1 MTWCIPTNSSVV
13 KLHVRL
19 RFQND
24 TGVVRASDTNAHKS
38 YSWFGSTWLGGHC
51 HWRDKMQFF
60 AELALKNE
68 NKIESLSSLPV
79 TEERRET
86 QSLILNCS
94 SVFGELRRKQNPKY
108 AEWRSALIFLVL
120 FTPCAARTIIF
131 ERENLNYLIV
141 RFTQCTLLFQKVC
154 FLFRFYWK
162 FSCRALSVG
171 RM

>member
-1 MTWCIPTNSSVV
+1 MQLWKGVTKKCFLLYITTHSMTWCIPTNSSVV

-120 FTPCAARTIIF
+120 FCIQEYPCRWK
-131 ERENLNYLIV
+131 IV
-141 RFTQCTLLFQKVC
+141 RRQLSSVCVSTFTNVLAFA
-154 FLFRFYWK
+154 F
-162 FSCRALSVG
+162 
-171 RM
+171 